1 MSCARAGAGPM
12 ILGVLG
18 GGGRADV
25 DARGALTVVG
35 EAWTLDWWIGADD
48 RWRVPARE
56 PAVRQLPLDGA
67 PVAETRLRIPSGDAV
82 QRVYGIGGRGDV
94 VIVEVENDSP
104 GACIVA
110 FAVRGATSVAL
121 DGSTLMIDGRA
132 ALVLPFPPRRWDV
145 TDVELEAEQCGA
157 QTGVIE
163 PCELAP
169 GTLRVALLYP
179 LSHRNRM
186 RIGVICGDER
196 PRIDLAQVPAPPR
209 PHAGVATTPRRRDA
223 GDRPRRA
230 GRGARPRP
238 VAGAARPRPER
249 GDRRGA
255 RGLGLRRAGR
265 MGVGGAVGPGAAA
278 ARRRTEVADDPGP
291 AGRLVRARAGLVRD
305 VDAGIEILGE
315 PPAAGSTSRCT
326 TRPTR
331 HGRLSF
337 ALRWHGEHPAL
348 LWELTPPDRTPVEAG
363 DAHRHRR
370 SRRAGPPTG
379 AGGRDAAPPPATA

>member
-1 MSCARAGAGPM
+1 VIVGA
-12 ILGVLG
+12 LG
-18 GGGRADV
+18 GEGRANL

-56 PAVRQLPLDGA
+56 PAVRQQPVGGA
-67 PVAETRLRIPSGDAV
+67 PVAETRVRIPSGDAV

-94 VIVEVENDSP
+94 VVVEIENDSP

-110 FAVRGATSVAL
+110 FAVRGATTVSL
-121 DGSTLMIDGRA
+121 DGSTLLLDGRA

-163 PCELAP
+163 PRELAP

-196 PRIDLAQVPAPPR
+196 PRIDLAQVP
-209 PHAGVATTPRRRDA
+209 
-223 GDRPRRA
+223 
-230 GRGARPRP
+230 GADE
-238 VAGAARPRPER
+238 AARGWRRHLDAAMRVTGPDEQVAALDLDRSQVLLDPDPSAATAAALEDWGFDEQAAWAWEGLSGRER
-249 GDRRGA
+249 R
-255 RGLGLRRAGR
+255 
-265 MGVGGAVGPGAAA
+265 A
-278 ARRRTEVADDPGP
+278 ARRRTEVAEDPGP

-305 VDAGIEILGE
+305 LDAGIEILDV
-315 PPAAGSTSRCT
+315 PPAPGVDVEVHDA
-326 TRPTR
+326 PTR

-348 LWELTPPDRTPVEAG
+348 LWELTPPADRAAKRVTLTAPALAPG
-363 DAHRHRR
+363 WSTDDAVGESLLRP
-370 SRRAGPPTG
+370 APT
-379 AGGRDAAPPPATA
+379 A

>member
-1 MSCARAGAGPM
+1 VIVGA
-12 ILGVLG
+12 LG
-18 GGGRADV
+18 GEGRANV

-35 EAWTLDWWIGADD
+35 DAWTLDWWIGADD

-56 PAVRQLPLDGA
+56 PAVRQQPVGGA
-67 PVAETRLRIPSGDAV
+67 PVAETRVRIPSGDAV

-94 VIVEVENDSP
+94 VVVEIENDSP

-110 FAVRGATSVAL
+110 FAVRGATTVAL
-121 DGSTLMIDGRA
+121 DGSTLLLDGRA

-163 PCELAP
+163 ARELAQ

-196 PRIDLAQVPAPPR
+196 PRIDLAQVP
-209 PHAGVATTPRRRDA
+209 
-223 GDRPRRA
+223 
-230 GRGARPRP
+230 GADE
-238 VAGAARPRPER
+238 AARGWRRHLDAAMRVTGPDEQVAALDLDRSQVLLDPDPSAATAAALEDWGFDEQAAWAWEGLSGRER
-249 GDRRGA
+249 R
-255 RGLGLRRAGR
+255 
-265 MGVGGAVGPGAAA
+265 A
-278 ARRRTEVADDPGP
+278 ARRRTEVAEDPGP

-305 VDAGIEILGE
+305 LDAGIEILDA
-315 PPAAGSTSRCT
+315 PPAPGVDLEVHDA
-326 TRPTR
+326 PTR
-331 HGRLSF
+331 HGHLSF

-348 LWELTPPDRTPVEAG
+348 LWELTPPADRAAKRVTLTAPALAPGWATDDPVGETLL
-363 DAHRHRR
+363 R
-370 SRRAGPPTG
+370 
-379 AGGRDAAPPPATA
+379 PASTA